1 MAEEQQVREEV
12 PNVIGPED
20 LVNQIGALSVDIL
33 NKNRVITQLWGNI
46 DKLLEKEAEVGV
58 KLVDR
63 DAQLEQLTKQKDEL
77 QIKVDNNAQK
87 IEEKRLEFQDELNS
101 LQEDKNK
108 SDSQVSSLEKEVQGV
123 EAKAVIDQE
132 KFRQVAQGEV
142 AVLEKKLKDLQA
154 KLDKATVQP
163 MAKRAGYKKKRKALD
178 G

>member
-12 PNVIGPED
+12 PNVIGLDD
-20 LVNQIGALSVDIL
+20 LVNQIGNLSVDIL
-33 NKNRVITQLWGNI
+33 NKSKVITQLWETI

-58 KLVDR
+58 KLVDKEG
-63 DAQLEQLTKQKDEL
+63 QLEQLTQQKDEL
-77 QIKVDNNAQK
+77 QVKVDNNAQK
-87 IEEKRLEFQDELNS
+87 IEEKRLEFQNELNS
-101 LQEDKNK
+101 LQKDKNK
-108 SDSQVSSLEKEVQGV
+108 SDSQVSSLEKEIQGI
-123 EAKAVIDQE
+123 EGKAVIDQE

-142 AVLEKKLKDLQA
+142 VVLEKKLKDLQA